1 MKYKKLTI
9 GYVIQVYDTDK
20 PGFVSQEFVAG
31 EVEWEDII
39 GNPISSDD
47 VPDEALNTYLDF
59 NMEQPE

>member
-1 MKYKKLTI
+1 MKYRKISI

-31 EVEWEDII
+31 EVEWE
-39 GNPISSDD
+39 NEAAEPICDSD
-47 VPDEALNTYLDF
+47 VPDEALDTYLPF